1 MAQTLPPKVKRTT
14 IVVRDID
21 RSRAF
26 YRDVLGFKIWFD
38 REFLFTGNGF
48 PGTKKGD
55 RSHLIICEARDPDIG
70 KIGLLQYT
78 DPKMPE
84 APVVTDRLGIGAL
97 VFVGEVESVP
107 DLAAR
112 LEAAGAVIAA
122 PEHIFEVVGADGRL
136 KKMRRI
142 CFFDPDGT
150 FFEMSE
156 PPMP

>member
-1 MAQTLPPKVKRTT
+1 MSLPLPKIKRTT

-21 RSRAF
+21 VSRTF

-55 RSHLIICEARDPDIG
+55 KSHLIICEAQDKDIG

-78 DPKMPE
+78 DPKMPDR
-84 APVVTDRLGIGAL
+84 PVATDRLGIGAV
-97 VFVGEVESVP
+97 VFVGETDSVP
-107 DLAAR
+107 ELAKRAS
-112 LEAAGAVIAA
+112 AAGAVIAA
-122 PEHIFEVVGADGRL
+122 PEHIFEVVGADGKV

-142 CFFDPDGT
+142 CFFDPDGN

-156 PPMP
+156 PPMA